1 MKKGR
6 QLHFLILLLIL
17 GGGVGLFY
25 FARGDTGLQLAVG
38 IVTAVSY
45 VAWGLLHHAM
55 QRDFHKKIV
64 VEYVLIGTLA
74 VMLLLIIL
82 GT

>member
-1 MKKGR
+1 MKKER
-6 QLHFLILLLIL
+6 RLHFLILLLIL
-17 GGGVGLFY
+17 GGGLAMFY
-25 FARGDTGLQLAVG
+25 YARGDAPLQLAVG

-55 QRDFHKKIV
+55 QRDLHKKIV
-64 VEYVLIGTLA
+64 IEYVLIGTLA

-82 GT
+82 GA

>member
-1 MKKGR
+1 M
-6 QLHFLILLLIL
+6 
-17 GGGVGLFY
+17 FY
-25 FARGDTGLQLAVG
+25 YARGDAPLQLAVG

-55 QRDFHKKIV
+55 QQDLHKKIV
-64 VEYVLIGTLA
+64 IEYILIGALA

-82 GT
+82 GA

>member
-1 MKKGR
+1 MTQER
-6 QLHFLILLLIL
+6 TLHFLVLILIL
-17 GGGVGLFY
+17 GGGLGMFY
-25 FARGDTGLQLAVG
+25 YARGDAPLQLAVG

-55 QRDFHKKIV
+55 QQDLHKKIV
-64 VEYVLIGTLA
+64 IEYILIGALA

-82 GT
+82 GA